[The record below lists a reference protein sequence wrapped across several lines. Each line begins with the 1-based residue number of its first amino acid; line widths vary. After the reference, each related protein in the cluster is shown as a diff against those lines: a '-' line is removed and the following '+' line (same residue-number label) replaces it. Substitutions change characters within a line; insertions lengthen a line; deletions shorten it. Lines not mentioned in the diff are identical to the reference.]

1 MEIECSICLEELC
14 DFVIETPCKHL
25 FCLKCLKDWQTKE
38 ILDNLPL
45 TCPNCRKNI
54 PKIQDELNIKV
65 DHGVAHEG
73 NNRNQGYI
81 NLSSNSIEVIN
92 DEETSVCCCCSFFV
106 YG

>member
-45 TCPNCRKNI
+45 TCPNCRKII

-65 DHGVAHEG
+65 ENEI
-73 NNRNQGYI
+73 NNSNGYI
-81 NLSSNSIEVIN
+81 NLSSNSVEEIN
-92 DEETSVCCCCSFFV
+92 ETSCCCCSFFV